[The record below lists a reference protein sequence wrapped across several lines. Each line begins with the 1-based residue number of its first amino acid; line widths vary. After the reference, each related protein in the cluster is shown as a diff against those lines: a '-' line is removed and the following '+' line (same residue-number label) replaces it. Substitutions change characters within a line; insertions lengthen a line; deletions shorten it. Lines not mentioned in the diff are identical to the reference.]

1 MMMRKCSGTS
11 KNARRRATHRDFVR
25 LTSLFISLFLSFDDS
40 WTDRNIHDVVP
51 LSGEALLGRAAA
63 AMAHRDRRNPFA
75 DDPEGEPYLPEDGGH
90 RLQRGW
96 YGNDGTYVPSPTKR
110 APKPSAETR
119 PRHRGSGAAGDDR
132 RGASGSSSSSR
143 DLRERVATLEAA
155 NEKLEREVR
164 ALRRAAETANEENKS
179 ARANAARHLRAAED
193 HVGLLLAESRAKA
206 DAIAEELERAA
217 TASEGPGAG
226 EDPPGASGS
235 ATASAGERRELERL
249 RAEVR
254 RFADAQASLDA
265 EAEEREGE
273 LAAAWAKIRE
283 LQAALAAAG
292 G

>member
-1 MMMRKCSGTS
+1 MPKALQLLLGLAAASAFTGPRIGVQRPSQLI
-11 KNARRRATHRDFVR
+11 RRSSAAEPESRTTTKGRELA
-25 LTSLFISLFLSFDDS
+25 
-40 WTDRNIHDVVP
+40 
-51 LSGEALLGRAAA
+51 EALQNVNL
-63 AMAHRDRRNPFA
+63 
-75 DDPEGEPYLPEDGGH
+75 YLIGMM
-90 RLQRGW
+90 
-96 YGNDGTYVPSPTKR
+96 
-110 APKPSAETR
+110 
-119 PRHRGSGAAGDDR
+119 GSGKTSVGELVSR
-132 RGASGSSSSSR
+132 QLGSYTFL
-143 DLRERVATLEAA
+143 DTDATLEAA

-193 HVGLLLAESRAKA
+193 HVGLLFAESRAKA

-283 LQAALAAAG
+283 LQAALVAAG